1 LFLQKSVHLFFN
13 GVGVTSFNEAA
24 SQVHAGHMFIVTVW
38 AGIAAKNFEFFVKK
52 IIPVASIRNA
62 IINY

>member
-1 LFLQKSVHLFFN
+1 
-13 GVGVTSFNEAA
+13 
-24 SQVHAGHMFIVTVW
+24 MFIVTVW
-38 AGIAAKNFEFFVKK
+38 AGIAAENFEFFVKK